1 MASTAHDPELPEAT
15 RIGRRMQAA
24 VYGTILVIS
33 VIAVASEYQ
42 GQPLRIVGSVIATQL
57 IFYLAHVYAGQLG
70 VRLEQRHTPSRT
82 ELREIA
88 WEEWP
93 LFAAAGPP
101 CIALLIG
108 GLTPLNDA
116 TWVAIALGVGV
127 GTLVLY
133 GVRLGIAEGRSVGG
147 VVLTATING
156 ALGLLL
162 VLLKVLVH

>member
-1 MASTAHDPELPEAT
+1 MTSTGHDPELPEAT

-42 GQPLRIVGSVIATQL
+42 GKPLRVMASVVATQF

-70 VRLEQRHTPSRT
+70 VRLEQMHAPSRT

-101 CIALLIG
+101 CVALLIG
-108 GLTPLNDA
+108 GLTPLNDGV
-116 TWVAIALGVGV
+116 WVGIALGVGV

-133 GVRLGIAEGRSVGG
+133 GVRLGIAEGRTVLG
-147 VVLTATING
+147 VITTASING

-162 VLLKVLVH
+162 VMLKIIVH

>member
-1 MASTAHDPELPEAT
+1 MSSTTHDPELPEAT

-42 GQPLRIVGSVIATQL
+42 GQPLRIMGSVLATQF

-70 VRLEQRHTPSRT
+70 VRLETRHAPTRT
-82 ELREIA
+82 ELREIL

-108 GLTPLNDA
+108 GLTPLNDT
-116 TWVAIALGVGV
+116 TWVAVALGVGI

-133 GVRLGIAEGRSVGG
+133 GVRLGIAEGRTLGG
-147 VVLTATING
+147 VLLTASVNG
-156 ALGLLL
+156 ALGL
-162 VLLKVLVH
+162 VLVALKIVVH

>member
-1 MASTAHDPELPEAT
+1 MPSTAHDPELPEAT

-42 GQPLRIVGSVIATQL
+42 GKPLRITGSVVATQL

-70 VRLEQRHTPSRT
+70 VRLETLHSPTRT
-82 ELREIA
+82 DLREIA

-116 TWVAIALGVGV
+116 VWVGIALAIGV

-133 GVRLGIAEGRSVGG
+133 GIRLGIAERRSVPG
-147 VVLTATING
+147 VIMTATVNG
-156 ALGLLL
+156 AFGLLL
-162 VLLKVLVH
+162 VVLKVLVH

>member
-1 MASTAHDPELPEAT
+1 MAGTVHDPELPEAT

-42 GQPLRIVGSVIATQL
+42 GRPLRIMGSVLATQF

-70 VRLEQRHTPSRT
+70 VRLELRRAPSPT
-82 ELREIA
+82 ELRAIA

-93 LFAAAGPP
+93 LLAAAGPP
-101 CIALLIG
+101 SLALLIG
-108 GLTPLNDA
+108 GLTPLNDDV
-116 TWVAIALGVGV
+116 WVTIALGVGV

-133 GVRLGIAEGRSVGG
+133 GIRLGIAEGRSVIG
-147 VVLTATING
+147 VIMTATING
-156 ALGLLL
+156 AFGLLL
-162 VLLKVLVH
+162 VMLKIIVH